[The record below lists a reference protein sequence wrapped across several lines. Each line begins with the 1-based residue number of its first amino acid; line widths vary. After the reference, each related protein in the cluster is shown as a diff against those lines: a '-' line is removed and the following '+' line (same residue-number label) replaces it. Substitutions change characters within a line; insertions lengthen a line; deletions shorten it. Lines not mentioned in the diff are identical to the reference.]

1 MEITH
6 ATLSD
11 YETLVNNDKHISKEE
26 LRNLILSKRV
36 LIAKQEGSLRG
47 WLRYNLFWDNTPFM
61 NMLYV
66 IEGYRSQRIGQA
78 LVSMWEELM
87 RAEGYKFV
95 LTSSQSNEQGQFFYR
110 KNGYIDCGSLLL
122 KDEPLE
128 IFFRKELN

>member
-11 YETLVNNDKHISKEE
+11 YETLVNSDKHISKAE

-36 LIAKQEGSLRG
+36 LIAKQDDDLRG
-47 WLRYNLFWDNTPFM
+47 WLRYNLFWDNIPFM

-66 IEGYRSQRIGQA
+66 INGYRSMRIGQS
-78 LVSMWEELM
+78 LVHMWEELM
-87 RAEGYKFV
+87 RAEGYEFV
-95 LTSSQSNEQGQFFYR
+95 LTSSLSNEQAQHFYR

-128 IFFRKELN
+128 IIFRKDLN

>member
-26 LRNLILSKRV
+26 LRNLILSKRI
-36 LIAKQEGSLRG
+36 LIAKQEGALRG
-47 WLRYNLFWDNTPFM
+47 WLRYNLFWDNIPFM

-66 IEGYRSQRIGQA
+66 IEGYRSQRIGQS

-87 RAEGYKFV
+87 SSEGYKFV
-95 LTSSQSNEQGQFFYR
+95 LTSSQSNEQAQHFYR

-128 IFFRKELN
+128 IFFRKDLR

>member
-26 LRNLILSKRV
+26 LRNLILSKRI
-36 LIAKQEGSLRG
+36 LIAKQEGALRG
-47 WLRYNLFWDNTPFM
+47 WLGYNLFWDNIPFM
-61 NMLYV
+61 NILYV

-87 RAEGYKFV
+87 SSEGYKFV
-95 LTSSQSNEQGQFFYR
+95 LTSSQSNEQAQHFYR

>member
-47 WLRYNLFWDNTPFM
+47 WLRYNLFWDNIPFM

-128 IFFRKELN
+128 IFFRKDLN

>member
-26 LRNLILSKRV
+26 LRNLILNKRV

>member
-11 YETLVNNDKHISKEE
+11 YETLVNNDKHISKAE
-26 LRNLILSKRV
+26 LRNLILNKRV

-47 WLRYNLFWDNTPFM
+47 WLRYNLFWDNIPFM

-128 IFFRKELN
+128 IFFRKDLN

>member
-36 LIAKQEGSLRG
+36 LIAKQDGDLRG
-47 WLRYNLFWDNTPFM
+47 WLRYNLFWDNIPFM

-66 IEGYRSQRIGQA
+66 IEGYRSQRIGQS

-87 RAEGYKFV
+87 SSEGYKFV
-95 LTSSQSNEQGQFFYR
+95 LTSSQSNEQAQHFYR

-128 IFFRKELN
+128 IFFRKDLH

>member
-47 WLRYNLFWDNTPFM
+47 WLRYNLFWDNIPFM

>member
-11 YETLVNNDKHISKEE
+11 YETLVNSDKHISKAE

-36 LIAKQEGSLRG
+36 LIAKQDGDLRG
-47 WLRYNLFWDNTPFM
+47 WLRYNLFWDNIPFM

-66 IEGYRSQRIGQA
+66 INGYRSMRIGQS
-78 LVSMWEELM
+78 LVHMWEELM
-87 RAEGYKFV
+87 RAEGYEFV
-95 LTSSQSNEQGQFFYR
+95 LTSSLSNEQAQHFYR

-128 IFFRKELN
+128 IIFRKDLN

>member
-11 YETLVNNDKHISKEE
+11 YETLVNSDKHISKAE

-36 LIAKQEGSLRG
+36 LIAKQDGDLRG
-47 WLRYNLFWDNTPFM
+47 WLRYNLFWDNIPFM

-66 IEGYRSQRIGQA
+66 INGYRSMRIGQS
-78 LVSMWEELM
+78 LVHIWEELM
-87 RAEGYKFV
+87 RAEGYEFV
-95 LTSSQSNEQGQFFYR
+95 LTSSLSNEQAQHFYR

-128 IFFRKELN
+128 IFFRKDLN